1 MFPLRTVSVQSLT
14 VAEESVRISPPGWE
28 NETFAHPAAR
38 ARRGRR
44 RARRFIGVEGV
55 EGVERVERVEGV

>member
-1 MFPLRTVSVQSLT
+1 MRTNSVQSLT
-14 VAEESVRISPPGWE
+14 VAEESVRVSPPGWE

-55 EGVERVERVEGV
+55 EGVERVEGV